1 MLAQIIIALYN
12 IYRGVKS
19 KSSTLF
25 PLISDLMVYTKVT
38 EAWNHS
44 LQRYF
49 HASAVLCLLFL
60 AKCIIHSVVI
70 WNHIHVTLYK
80 WHLSEYHGGQFYYW
94 RKTEYPEKTS
104 DMSQVTD
111 KLYQIWVTYIV
122 SYKKQE
128 LLTLREHLSLPS
140 VFWWVGFAHLF
151 SFVCVILL
159 CVITFCSVMCCN
171 VHITNY
177 VWFVVTSTSL

>member
-1 MLAQIIIALYN
+1 MIMCASKTN
-12 IYRGVKS
+12 MSGDIYVKLTQS
-19 KSSTLF
+19 TNRKSTCLTV
-25 PLISDLMVYTKVT
+25 PDNWIHVHTYT
-38 EAWNHS
+38 
-44 LQRYF
+44 
-49 HASAVLCLLFL
+49 AVLCLLFL

-70 WNHIHVTLYK
+70 WNHIHVTLYE

-140 VFWWVGFAHLF
+140 VFWWVAYLPIN
-151 SFVCVILL
+151 VISS
-159 CVITFCSVMCCN
+159 VITPYYFN
-171 VHITNY
+171 NRKF
-177 VWFVVTSTSL
+177 FVAWSDS